1 MKKYI
6 TLFTFFLFAKMAAA
20 QYSLTFCEDVTKDG
34 KPMMVSNQFM
44 VDAEGGV
51 LKFLVRSDEKFNTDQ
66 LDFRIYYM
74 SDSGVEEE
82 ISRMAQP
89 VQADWGFAWK
99 ELVMFDPGMYRIK
112 IYNAKGTYLTSANV
126 TIKSRL

>member
-6 TLFTFFLFAKMAAA
+6 VLFSFFLLVKAAGA

-51 LKFLVRSDEKFNTDQ
+51 LKFLVRTDSKFNTSQ

-74 SDSGVEEE
+74 SDAGSEQE
-82 ISRMAQP
+82 ILRLPQP
-89 VQADWGFAWK
+89 VEPDWAYAWK
-99 ELVMFDPGMYRIK
+99 EMVMFDPGMYRIK
-112 IYNAKGTYLTSANV
+112 IYNAAGTYLTSANV
-126 TIKSRL
+126 TIKQR